1 MQRLLADKLA
11 DKNCGGLVRKR
22 HESRLH
28 LLSVRQVQTAGDGD
42 HGDGGGLLLRVR
54 GDSTQFIFRFTA
66 PSGKRRE
73 MGLGPCH
80 RGNAG
85 QAGDSLTTARTLA
98 ADARAQVRRGVDPID
113 ARERRKAAAREEAV
127 LTSQPA
133 KRASL
138 AWCARDYHERVIEQT
153 RSAKHAAQWISSLE
167 NHIPLGLWKKP
178 IDEVDAPEL
187 LEALCAIRPH
197 ERARN
202 LRRNDRLDE
211 TVRRIRQRLDAVFE
225 DAIFHKRCTSNPAV
239 AIKRKLREA
248 KVRRTK
254 GAFKALPFTE
264 APAFLAAIRE
274 QAGTAARCLEFAVL
288 TSARTKEA
296 TTAEWGEF
304 NLDATVWTV
313 PGEKMKGSEP
323 HTVYLSPQAVELVRQ
338 LQGMNARYVFPSPA
352 ADGRPLS
359 NMAML
364 TLLTRMKARDRIT
377 VHGLCRATFST
388 WAYELN
394 IARPDV
400 IEACLAHREADLVKA
415 AYNRAKFA
423 AERRQLLAD
432 WANYLGQRTAAARVS
447 GSRGVAAPFPGSP
460 VLVTDEA

>member
-1 MQRLLADKLA
+1 M
-11 DKNCGGLVRKR
+11 RKR

-54 GDSTQFIFRFTA
+54 GDSAQFIFRFTA

-85 QAGDSLTTARTLA
+85 QAGDSLTTARTIA

-113 ARERRKAAAREEAV
+113 ARERRKAAAREEAAS
-127 LTSQPA
+127 TSQPA
-133 KRASL
+133 KRMSL
-138 AWCARDYHERVIEQT
+138 AWCARDYHERVVEQT

-167 NHIPLGLWKKP
+167 NHMPPRLWKKP

-202 LRRNDRLDE
+202 LGRNDRLDE
-211 TVRRIRQRLDAVFE
+211 TIRRIRQRLDAVFE

-248 KVRRTK
+248 KVRRAK
-254 GAFKALPFTE
+254 GAFKALPFAE
-264 APAFLAAIRE
+264 APAFLAEIRR

-288 TSARTKEA
+288 TGARTKEA
-296 TTAEWGEF
+296 TTAEWAEF
-304 NLDATVWTV
+304 NLDAAVWIV
-313 PGEKMKGSEP
+313 PSEKMKGGEA
-323 HTVYLSPQAVELVRQ
+323 HTVYLSPQAVAVVRQ
-338 LQGMNARYVFPSPA
+338 LQRMNARYVFPSPA
-352 ADGRPLS
+352 ADGKPLS

-364 TLLTRMKARDRIT
+364 TLLTRMKARDRTT

-415 AYNRAKFA
+415 AYNRAKFG

-432 WANYLGQRTAAARVS
+432 WANYLDQRTADARVS
-447 GSRGVAAPFPGSP
+447 GSRGIVESTARSIDLPQSSQDMGLRSEIARHW
-460 VLVTDEA
+460 